1 MSDHFH
7 LLRGASACALTL
19 SLAAGAARAQEALP
33 SIDIAG
39 EQKPAQ
45 GQGSGRGPEAPV
57 RRAIPDNIPAVVE
70 SVTRADIDRTVNVMT
85 TAETMKY
92 MPSVLVRERF
102 IGDRNGIL
110 QTRVNTPIAGAQN
123 LVYADNMLISN
134 LFGNT
139 FSTAPRWGMVSP
151 GEIDRVDLIYGPFSA
166 LYPGNSMG
174 GVMTITTRMPEN
186 FEVHFAGNAGVQTFS
201 LYGSKETALAGDMN
215 LLVGHKIND
224 LSFWVSY
231 DRLDAQGQSQT
242 FPGGNVKT
250 GKVSGTPILGGFA
263 DVDQAGNPRFVGGA
277 NQADHSQQH
286 MAKIKLDYE
295 LAPKIHATYQLGF
308 WSLIDDTF
316 PTTYIRDAN
325 GVPIYNT
332 QNGNVQVGN
341 AVFPFTVNPSHGNAS
356 HLMQALSLK
365 SDTKGVFDFD
375 ISGSSY
381 NYLRDYNNT
390 ARAYG
395 WLPNAAGTSYSIN
408 PRGSNVNLTG
418 SFWHTLD
425 IRGVWRPEW
434 TELGRHEVSV
444 GAHWDIYSLAQTQT
458 NTNVFTDNYYNSIQA
473 INLGK
478 TETKALYL
486 QEVWWFAPKWKLTVG
501 GRQEFWS
508 AFGGVNNT
516 LGQNYAPGF
525 AGWPPM
531 LVTPPTLPAV
541 SKPTFSPKAAIE
553 YQVFPDFTLRGSV
566 GRYYRFPTVLE
577 LFQNISGPNSVSISN
592 PTLQPESGTSYDLTG
607 EYVTENVFGGLIGEA
622 RPRISLFMDHRWN
635 SIVSQTDFTTGIPV
649 SQNSNIGKAIFRGVE
664 GSVVLKDIVWK
675 GLDFNGSVTF
685 TDAKIVSDYQQP
697 WIQGMQYPR
706 IPRIR
711 IRAVA
716 SYAPTD
722 EFSIAA
728 GVRYGS
734 AAFVSLNNS
743 DFNHNIYGSVDNEY
757 LVFDAKAAYKLTKEW
772 TLNAGVDNIG
782 RWKYY
787 VNPNPYP
794 QRTYFLGLK
803 YDFGGPASGMFSDMK
818 LGAK

>member
-1 MSDHFH
+1 MNHRH
-7 LLRGASACALTL
+7 LLRGASACALAF
-19 SLAAGAARAQEALP
+19 SLAAATARAQEALP
-33 SIDIAG
+33 GIDIAG
-39 EQKPAQ
+39 VQNGAE
-45 GQGSGRGPEAPV
+45 GQGPAPAAAPV
-57 RRAIPDNIPAVVE
+57 RRAIPENIPAVVE

-92 MPSVLVRERF
+92 LPSVLVRERF

-123 LVYADNMLISN
+123 LVYADNVLLSN

-151 GEIDRVDLIYGPFSA
+151 TEIDRIDLIYGPFSA

-186 FEVHFAGNAGVQTFS
+186 FEFHFSGNAGLQPYS
-201 LYGSKETALAGDMN
+201 LYGSKETNLAGDMN

-242 FPGGNVKT
+242 FPGGNVRT
-250 GKVSGTPILGGFA
+250 GKVSGTPIFGGYA
-263 DVDQAGNPRFVGGA
+263 DIDQAGNPRFVGGA

-286 MAKIKLDYE
+286 MGKIKLDYE
-295 LAPKIHATYQLGF
+295 LAPKIHAAYQLGF
-308 WSLIDDTF
+308 WSLIDDTT

-375 ISGSSY
+375 ISGTSY

-395 WLPNAAGTSYSIN
+395 LLPNAAGTSYSIN

-425 IRGVWRPEW
+425 IRGIWRPEW
-434 TELGRHEVSV
+434 TDFGRHEVSV

-486 QEVWWFAPKWKLTVG
+486 QDVWWLAPKWKVTLG

-516 LGQNYAPGF
+516 LGQNYAPGI

-541 SKPTFSPKAAIE
+541 FKPTFSPKAAIE
-553 YQVFPDFTLRGSV
+553 YQVFPDLTLRGSV

-607 EYVTENVFGGLIGEA
+607 EYVTQDVFGGLIGEA

-635 SIVSQTDFTTGIPV
+635 AILSQTDFTTGVSV
-649 SQNSNIGKAIFRGVE
+649 SQNSNVGKAIFRGVE
-664 GSVVLKDIVWK
+664 GAVVLKDIVWK

-697 WIQGMQYPR
+697 WVQGMQYPR

-716 SYAPTD
+716 SYAPTE

-728 GVRYGS
+728 GMRYGS

-743 DFNHNIYGSVDNEY
+743 DYNHNNYGSVDSEY
-757 LVFDAKAAYKLTKEW
+757 LVFDAKATYKISKEW
-772 TLNAGVDNIG
+772 TLNAGIDNIG

-803 YDFGGPASGMFSDMK
+803 YDFGGPASGMFSDVK